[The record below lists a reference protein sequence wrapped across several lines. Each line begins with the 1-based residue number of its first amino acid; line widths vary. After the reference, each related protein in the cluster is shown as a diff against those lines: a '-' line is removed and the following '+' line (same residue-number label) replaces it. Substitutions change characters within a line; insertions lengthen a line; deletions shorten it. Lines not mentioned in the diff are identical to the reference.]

1 MVTFDNL
8 WNFTQIA
15 QKKETT
21 TFRCQTI
28 KYVDEEKIR
37 EKARLLFVS
46 CSESSFLSTSAQC
59 SFWCYIGEV
68 LQLICRQWQKSAVGA
83 DSAVFTQQ
91 PRAVTHRSCRQRTT
105 TPIHPDF
112 VPSVRWPPPP
122 RPLSW
127 NFFELRMEIGNPEGP
142 SATPSGGP
150 ANIRSWSE
158 NGKSSENWVDG
169 SKASTVW
176 SSLLEE
182 TFIVIQC
189 IAMVYSLDL
198 FFLSFNTGCREAC
211 DCTLCICDHW

>member
-1 MVTFDNL
+1 MMMGDMYWISQLNYFVFLISICLFVSCHGDL
-8 WNFTQIA
+8 WWSLKFHSNCPQ
-15 QKKETT
+15 ETT

-112 VPSVRWPPPP
+112 VPSVRWPPPRAPFPGISLSLEWKLATQKAPVPP
-122 RPLSW
+122 RVEAQQTYAVGPKTGNHPRIESTGAKPAPSGALSW
-127 NFFELRMEIGNPEGP
+127 KK
-142 SATPSGGP
+142 
-150 ANIRSWSE
+150 RS
-158 NGKSSENWVDG
+158 
-169 SKASTVW
+169 
-176 SSLLEE
+176 
-182 TFIVIQC
+182 
-189 IAMVYSLDL
+189 
-198 FFLSFNTGCREAC
+198 
-211 DCTLCICDHW
+211 

>member
-1 MVTFDNL
+1 MKSAVMQSGATWCSAPYGPRLQHGGDGDDDGDMYWISQLNFVVFLFVSCHGDL
-8 WNFTQIA
+8 WWSLKFHSYCPQ
-15 QKKETT
+15 ETT

-105 TPIHPDF
+105 PPKSILTLF
-112 VPSVRWPPPP
+112 LVPSLRWPSLAPP
-122 RPLSW
+122 
-127 NFFELRMEIGNPEGP
+127 F
-142 SATPSGGP
+142 
-150 ANIRSWSE
+150 
-158 NGKSSENWVDG
+158 
-169 SKASTVW
+169 
-176 SSLLEE
+176 LE
-182 TFIVIQC
+182 
-189 IAMVYSLDL
+189 
-198 FFLSFNTGCREAC
+198 FLWA
-211 DCTLCICDHW
+211 

>member
-1 MVTFDNL
+1 MVTFDDL

-15 QKKETT
+15 DKKETT

-105 TPIHPDF
+105 PPKSILTLFLVSADH
-112 VPSVRWPPPP
+112 PPP

-127 NFFELRMEIGNPEGP
+127 YFSELRMEIGNPEGP

-150 ANIRSWSE
+150 ANIRSWSK

-182 TFIVIQC
+182 MFIVIQC
-189 IAMVYSLDL
+189 IAMVSWFV
-198 FFLSFNTGCREAC
+198 FFVIQHRM
-211 DCTLCICDHW
+211 

>member
-1 MVTFDNL
+1 MVTFDDL

-15 QKKETT
+15 DKKETT

-112 VPSVRWPPPP
+112 VPSVRWPPPRAPFPGISLSLEWKLATQKAPAPP
-122 RPLSW
+122 RVEAQQTYAVGPKTGNHPRIESTGAKPAPSGALSW
-127 NFFELRMEIGNPEGP
+127 KKC
-142 SATPSGGP
+142 S
-150 ANIRSWSE
+150 
-158 NGKSSENWVDG
+158 
-169 SKASTVW
+169 
-176 SSLLEE
+176 
-182 TFIVIQC
+182 
-189 IAMVYSLDL
+189 
-198 FFLSFNTGCREAC
+198 
-211 DCTLCICDHW
+211 